1 MNPAKRRRGK
11 SQFIVSSFIIIYK
24 RFILFRAKERENRKK
39 RKRENPTDHSL
50 TRGSRKKLKEST
62 MAKSSSK
69 VGIVVDL
76 SFDDI
81 MDEKSLAKTV
91 KQVARWYK
99 L

>member
-1 MNPAKRRRGK
+1 M
-11 SQFIVSSFIIIYK
+11 
-24 RFILFRAKERENRKK
+24 FRAKERENRKK

>member
-1 MNPAKRRRGK
+1 
-11 SQFIVSSFIIIYK
+11 
-24 RFILFRAKERENRKK
+24 
-39 RKRENPTDHSL
+39 
-50 TRGSRKKLKEST
+50 